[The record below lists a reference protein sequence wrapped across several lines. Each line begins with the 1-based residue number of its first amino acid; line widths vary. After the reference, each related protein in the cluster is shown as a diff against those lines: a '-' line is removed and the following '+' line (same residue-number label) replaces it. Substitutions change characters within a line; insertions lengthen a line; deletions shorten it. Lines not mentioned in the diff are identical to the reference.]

1 MIIRTSVPLKED
13 LKKENKTIVKEEVK
27 PLNNEIVHK
36 TKKKKNIHTP
46 TVVEE
51 PVVAEEKVEDED
63 LSKWLE
69 EHIED

>member
-27 PLNNEIVHK
+27 SLNNETVHK

-51 PVVAEEKVEDED
+51 PVVVEEKVEDED